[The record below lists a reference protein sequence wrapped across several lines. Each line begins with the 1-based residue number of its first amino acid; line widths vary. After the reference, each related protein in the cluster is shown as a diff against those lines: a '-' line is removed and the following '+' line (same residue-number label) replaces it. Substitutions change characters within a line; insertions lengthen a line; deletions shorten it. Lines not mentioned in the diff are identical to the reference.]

1 MKKLETIYNDEK
13 VDVKISQD
21 SAKINKSSYNIRFD
35 EDHLCIDDNCE
46 LLSIDDVLKMD
57 NNFVRVELQ
66 GFTLDVQV
74 VDPIL
79 SALGTTSN
87 NSGQVQSII
96 AGVISKINVEV
107 DQLVEKGE
115 TLLII
120 SAMKMENQISSPMN
134 GKIVSI
140 EVSEED
146 QISAGQLLVIMEEVS
161 DELQ

>member
-1 MKKLETIYNDEK
+1 MKKLETIYNDKK
-13 VDVKISQD
+13 VDVNISQD
-21 SAKINKSSYNIRFD
+21 KARINKSSYNIRFD

-46 LLSIDDVLKMD
+46 MLSVDDVLKMD

-74 VDPIL
+74 IDPIL
-79 SALGTTSN
+79 SALGTTSD
-87 NSGQVQSII
+87 NSGQVKSII

-107 DQLVEKGE
+107 DQLVERGE

-120 SAMKMENQISSPMN
+120 SAMKMENQISSPIR
-134 GKIVSI
+134 GKIISI
-140 EVSEED
+140 EVSEEE
-146 QISAGQLLVIMEEVS
+146 QISAGQLLVKIEGIS